1 MDKREQDRPER
12 KKHGHGH
19 DKDEREHRERQRGTG
34 FGTERAVYLQF
45 LARRW
50 KGSDPPTPQA
60 YSRALKQWRQLPGVI
75 VTAPTDLGGIPT
87 STATPSMNRTSR
99 RRRTE

>member
-1 MDKREQDRPER
+1 MDKRDKHER
-12 KKHGHGH
+12 KKHGH

-50 KGSDPPTPQA
+50 RGSDPPTPQA
-60 YSRALKQWRQLPGVI
+60 YSRALQQWRQLPGVI
-75 VTAPTDLGGIPT
+75 ATAPTDLGAIPA

-99 RRRTE
+99 RRGNE

>member
-1 MDKREQDRPER
+1 MDKRDHGKHER
-12 KKHGHGH
+12 KRR
-19 DKDEREHRERQRGTG
+19 DKDDHEHRERQRGTG

-50 KGSDPPTPQA
+50 KGSPPATPQA

-75 VTAPTDLGGIPT
+75 ATAPTDLGKNPT
-87 STATPSMNRTSR
+87 SAAPPSVNRTSR
-99 RRRTE
+99 RRGDE